1 MGRVF
6 QVVGYQNSGK
16 TSFVVDYIKAAVK
29 QNLKV
34 GTIKHHGHAQAL
46 EFKDQDKDTGKHRQ
60 AGAYVSLV
68 EGNGSFVLTSEK
80 LSLSLQQLISFYNLI
95 DLDIIIIEGFKSALY
110 PKVVLIRS
118 IEDLPILNNVHNIYC
133 IVTNINLPLEL
144 TKRYK
149 VFNDS
154 KESIDCLLLNKVG
167 DVIG

>member
-46 EFKDQDKDTGKHRQ
+46 EFNDQHKDTGKHRQ

-95 DLDIIIIEGFKSALY
+95 DLDIIIIEGFKSAFY

-154 KESIDCLLLNKVG
+154 KESIDCLLKNKVG